1 MRVKDYWRDK
11 ESVCREIR
19 ERFGGCRIVVRSSS
33 SHEDCL
39 KSSNAGHYKS
49 ILDVDSASLQEIE
62 KSVDEVIDSYEEDME
77 SAAEEQ
83 VLIQRQATGVCI
95 SGVIF
100 TRDLRENR
108 PYYLVNYDD
117 HGSTD
122 SVTSGRGGKMLWIA
136 RDVEQEQLSIRWQN
150 LITAVREV
158 ESIIEGIPL
167 DMEFAINDSDEIILF
182 QVRPLAAANLHTAPM
197 DETTFYLCK
206 RRIKEAYQKRP
217 DVLSGEPMKLSGR
230 ILGLWIILCIAG
242 LLHIGHGMKEFGS
255 WDTVPWMRI

>member
-1 MRVKDYWRDK
+1 MKATNEIISTKANTLYAMKNLITHAKIERMYILRVKDYWRDK

-62 KSVDEVIDSYEEDME
+62 ESVDEVIDSYEEDME

-136 RDVEQEQLSIRWQN
+136 RDVEQEQQI
-150 LITAVREV
+150 
-158 ESIIEGIPL
+158 
-167 DMEFAINDSDEIILF
+167 
-182 QVRPLAAANLHTAPM
+182 
-197 DETTFYLCK
+197 
-206 RRIKEAYQKRP
+206 
-217 DVLSGEPMKLSGR
+217 GR
-230 ILGLWIILCIAG
+230 A
-242 LLHIGHGMKEFGS
+242 H
-255 WDTVPWMRI
+255 V